1 MWEDLMTPSRPNCAS
16 FSPSSLEI
24 VDLSI
29 ILPSQFK
36 DLTNLQTLSLSR
48 VRITNSQ
55 LESLVSHCP
64 NLGDLYL
71 SHCGDVW
78 DLRIRAPNLWSLNI
92 SLDKPMCFSLI
103 IAPCLNRVFLNY
115 SSGDEAEEQEDDH
128 GEKAEAVN
136 LVKSL
141 MNLSHI
147 KCFRFICDAKLFKLP
162 YNLPTGHQFVH
173 LKELSMILNFL
184 DAEMVSLLLFLL
196 RSCPNLQELAL
207 EGTCL
212 NEHIPIEIDF
222 WEKQRPPDCFINPL
236 LRVYMHEISL
246 SSKSVIGFVKFLL
259 LNAHVLIGMT
269 LDYIETPEHQLK
281 DKVIINDLLRL
292 KRASPQVLLD
302 IKPYWNVTI

>member
-1 MWEDLMTPSRPNCAS
+1 MRYQKFKIPTISICLRSRYRHSIPHSIGAFRCFIPVKPSR
-16 FSPSSLEI
+16 SSHWE
-24 VDLSI
+24 
-29 ILPSQFK
+29 
-36 DLTNLQTLSLSR
+36 R
-48 VRITNSQ
+48 
-55 LESLVSHCP
+55 
-64 NLGDLYL
+64 
-71 SHCGDVW
+71 
-78 DLRIRAPNLWSLNI
+78 
-92 SLDKPMCFSLI
+92 LDKLKNNGIRICSYLFERRRRS
-103 IAPCLNRVFLNY
+103 R
-115 SSGDEAEEQEDDH
+115 DEAEEQEDDH

-147 KCFRFICDAKLFKLP
+147 KCFRFICDAKLLKLP

-173 LKELSMILNFL
+173 LKELSMILDFL

-207 EGTCL
+207 EGKCL

-246 SSKSVIGFVKFLL
+246 SRKSVIGFVKFLL

-269 LDYIETPEHQLK
+269 LDYIETP
-281 DKVIINDLLRL
+281 
-292 KRASPQVLLD
+292 
-302 IKPYWNVTI
+302 

>member
-1 MWEDLMTPSRPNCAS
+1 
-16 FSPSSLEI
+16 
-24 VDLSI
+24 
-29 ILPSQFK
+29 
-36 DLTNLQTLSLSR
+36 
-48 VRITNSQ
+48 
-55 LESLVSHCP
+55 
-64 NLGDLYL
+64 
-71 SHCGDVW
+71 
-78 DLRIRAPNLWSLNI
+78 
-92 SLDKPMCFSLI
+92 
-103 IAPCLNRVFLNY
+103 
-115 SSGDEAEEQEDDH
+115 
-128 GEKAEAVN
+128 
-136 LVKSL
+136 

-246 SSKSVIGFVKFLL
+246 SSQVARSSGSETTPPSEETNPVPPGG
-259 LNAHVLIGMT
+259 LNEWM
-269 LDYIETPEHQLK
+269 
-281 DKVIINDLLRL
+281 
-292 KRASPQVLLD
+292 
-302 IKPYWNVTI
+302 